1 MHELKD
7 DVAAASVAAD
17 AAAAFESAGN
27 MRERVN
33 VLADQI
39 LYMPPDQKAPLAAEG
54 IALAQTLGAQFPEGR
69 IRHSLADGLYS
80 TGDFAGAVRELGL
93 AVACFHA
100 VGPAATG
107 ALARAYTSL
116 GRAQRA
122 HGLPAEALASYR
134 AALPLQ
140 QALHDLRGMTQT
152 WNAMGVAWSHLG
164 QKTRSLECYRHGL
177 TIAREF
183 GDPVRIQFME
193 GAVASGLLELRR
205 YREAAAQFEAV
216 LDKPLDPTIA
226 RYRWEGLANAYLGLA
241 RPGDARRAVDQ
252 SLEPTS
258 APLLDLLPS
267 QLLTRAKADV
277 ALGDDEMALQDARK
291 GLDVLERTRQ
301 GLLPLDFVKQGY
313 SDRYAEYFAFTID
326 VLERRGR
333 SAEAV
338 GVAEEARARGFADL
352 LATREAEARNAPAVG
367 QSSTAEVEGSARL
380 LTQGVV
386 PAASTGPAPDAALI
400 SPVTTAP
407 LDAAGLAAQARRL
420 HAPIVSYWLG
430 PSSSYVWV
438 VGEDGVV
445 HGARLS
451 VSRRRLTAL
460 VRRATD
466 DSPSALEVTS
476 PAAVGASGP
485 AADPWRALHDV
496 LIAPISR
503 WLPPSGSRLAIIP
516 HDVLFSLPFAALRD
530 ARGHYFVE
538 RYAFIVAPS
547 ASVLQLSSNRAPVP
561 EGRPW
566 LIVADP
572 RTAPDAH
579 LPPLP
584 GARVEA
590 RVVAAA
596 APSGV
601 RQLEGRDATL
611 PAVITAMA
619 GASLVHIAAHAVADD
634 GKTGAYIA
642 LASNEGGSGGRLAAD
657 GVTDLRVATRR
668 PVGGAERVPL
678 RARSD
683 LGRRRRGI
691 RTRLHLCR
699 RPGRGRQ
706 SLGCAGCASRAAD
719 EAVLRAPRGR
729 RRPRVSAQGRAAL
742 AAPGSATRR
751 SVRGDIRTTDHALR
765 AASAL
770 GGIRIAG
777 RTLVRIFRSARASPP
792 AGSRLRDGSLRR
804 SPGAVPA

>member
-1 MHELKD
+1 
-7 DVAAASVAAD
+7 
-17 AAAAFESAGN
+17 
-27 MRERVN
+27 
-33 VLADQI
+33 
-39 LYMPPDQKAPLAAEG
+39 
-54 IALAQTLGAQFPEGR
+54 
-69 IRHSLADGLYS
+69 
-80 TGDFAGAVRELGL
+80 
-93 AVACFHA
+93 
-100 VGPAATG
+100 
-107 ALARAYTSL
+107 
-116 GRAQRA
+116 
-122 HGLPAEALASYR
+122 
-134 AALPLQ
+134 
-140 QALHDLRGMTQT
+140 
-152 WNAMGVAWSHLG
+152 
-164 QKTRSLECYRHGL
+164 
-177 TIAREF
+177 
-183 GDPVRIQFME
+183 
-193 GAVASGLLELRR
+193 
-205 YREAAAQFEAV
+205 
-216 LDKPLDPTIA
+216 
-226 RYRWEGLANAYLGLA
+226 
-241 RPGDARRAVDQ
+241 
-252 SLEPTS
+252 
-258 APLLDLLPS
+258 
-267 QLLTRAKADV
+267 
-277 ALGDDEMALQDARK
+277 MALQDARK
-291 GLDVLERTRQ
+291 GLGVLERTRQ

-352 LATREAEARNAPAVG
+352 LATREAEARNTPAAG

-380 LTQGVV
+380 LTQGAVS
-386 PAASTGPAPDAALI
+386 AASTGPAPDAALI
-400 SPVTTAP
+400 SPVTAAP

-420 HAPIVSYWLG
+420 NAPIVSYWLG

-466 DSPSALEVTS
+466 DSPSALEVAS

-496 LIAPISR
+496 LIAPIAR

-642 LASNEGGSGGRLAAD
+642 LASNQAEAAVDSRLTASRIYGLRLDAQLVVLSACRSARGPISGDGVAGFGRAFIYAGARAVLVSLWDVPDAPAARLMKQFYARLEGGAD
-657 GVTDLRVATRR
+657 R
-668 PVGGAERVPL
+668 
-678 RARSD
+678 
-683 LGRRRRGI
+683 
-691 RTRLHLCR
+691 
-699 RPGRGRQ
+699 
-706 SLGCAGCASRAAD
+706 
-719 EAVLRAPRGR
+719 
-729 RRPRVSAQGRAAL
+729 
-742 AAPGSATRR
+742 
-751 SVRGDIRTTDHALR
+751 
-765 AASAL
+765 ASAL
-770 GGIRIAG
+770 RDAQLSLLRALRRGEVSVA
-777 RTLVRIFRSARASPP
+777 TSARRVTLSEQPRLW
-792 AGSRLRDGSLRR
+792 AGFELLGE
-804 SPGAVPA
+804 P